1 MKVIN
6 VDPTIIE
13 KVEGK
18 YHYGDTYEND
28 DGVYEFVYFHARD
41 GGDAAVKGY
50 LALYCVSGTENVP
63 TPYAVTVDYNT
74 ATKVLTT
81 ANMGAGE
88 FCSAPTTTGWG
99 VWIKKIGPSD
109 NASLT
114 DGSVDVGDT
123 IVAYGANGTIA
134 GIAFGA
140 SHTSRPLGIALKAD
154 ASTTAIAA
162 GGVLWQ
168 IPCKQ

>member
-1 MKVIN
+1 MKIIN
-6 VDPTIIE
+6 ADPTVIE
-13 KVEGK
+13 KTEGR
-18 YHYGDTYEND
+18 YHYGDTYQNEN
-28 DGVYEFVYFHARD
+28 GVYEFVYFHAGD
-41 GGDAAVKGY
+41 GAIAAVKGE
-50 LALYCVSGTENVP
+50 LALFCVTGTEVVP
-63 TPYAVTVDYNT
+63 NYAVTMDYNT

-99 VWIKKIGPSD
+99 CWIKKQGPSD

-114 DGSVDVGDT
+114 DGTVDVGDT
-123 IVAYGANGTIA
+123 IVGYGADGTIA
-134 GIAFGA
+134 GIALGA
-140 SHTSRPLGIALKAD
+140 SHTGRQLGIALKAD
-154 ASTTAIAA
+154 ASGTSLLA

>member
-1 MKVIN
+1 MKIIN
-6 VDPTIIE
+6 ADPTVIE
-13 KVEGK
+13 KTEGR
-18 YHYGDTYEND
+18 YHYGDTYQNEN
-28 DGVYEFVYFHARD
+28 GVYEFVYFHAGD
-41 GGDAAVKGY
+41 GPVSAVKGR
-50 LALYCVSGTENVP
+50 LALFCVSGTENVP
-63 TPYAVTVDYNT
+63 EPYAVTMDYNT

-99 VWIKKIGPSD
+99 CWIKKQGPSD

-114 DGSVDVGDT
+114 DGTVDVGDT
-123 IVAYGANGTIA
+123 IVGYGADGTIA
-134 GIAFGA
+134 GIALGA
-140 SHTSRPLGIALKAD
+140 SHTGRQLGIALKAD
-154 ASTTAIAA
+154 ASGTSLLA